1 MKNKKIF
8 ALVVLGNIIDYY
20 DFLLFAHL
28 GYIITPFFIPNLSST
43 EVHLLSLLLF
53 ALPFVIRPIGG
64 YIFGRMS
71 DLKGRHQ
78 ALTASLKWASIATFG
93 LAFLPSYEYGGIICS
108 FLFLFFRALQGLSL
122 GGEYPTAGTYLMEQ
136 YKSNQG
142 LISGI
147 LVASG
152 TIGSLIAF
160 SFAWLYINN
169 YMSGESWRFFFIIG
183 GLVTFSSYFLRK
195 HLRAHLQ
202 TNPNQKETHLPY
214 SKSILTVL
222 LIGTMVGL
230 TVWLPMTYS
239 NFYLT
244 KILGAS
250 TNIGLMASLICL
262 LLYIIL
268 NPIFGK
274 LADLYSPTQVMT
286 IASCM
291 VIPLS
296 FIGFYLIQ
304 QQNLWGQAF
313 LTIAAASF
321 GAPIHVLMNQL
332 FDPKT
337 RSRHI
342 NLFFMCG
349 TAIGSLAPSLS
360 GYLVDR
366 YQIEYTPVIIVS
378 CVSFI
383 AFIFFSLTL
392 FKNRQLNIIEKK
404 SDRVA
409 MDFML

>member
-8 ALVVLGNIIDYY
+8 VLVVLGNIIDYY

-93 LAFLPSYEYGGIICS
+93 LAFLPSYEYGGITVAVLFV
-108 FLFLFFRALQGLSL
+108 FLRALQGLSL
-122 GGEYPTAGTYLMEQ
+122 GGEYPIAGTYLMEQ
-136 YKSNQG
+136 YKDNQG

-169 YMSGESWRFFFIIG
+169 YVTGESWRSFFIIG
-183 GLVTFSSYFLRK
+183 GIVTFASYFLRK
-195 HLRAHLQ
+195 QLS
-202 TNPNQKETHLPY
+202 THLKSSAEIKQISIPY

-222 LIGTMVGL
+222 LIGIMVGL

-244 KILGAS
+244 KILGAN
-250 TNIGLMASLICL
+250 TNIGLMATLICL

-268 NPIFGK
+268 NPFFGK
-274 LADLYSPTQVMT
+274 ISDLYSAKTIMT
-286 IASCM
+286 IASLI

-296 FIGFYLIQ
+296 CLGFYLIQ
-304 QQNLWGQAF
+304 QQNLWGQVF
-313 LTIAAASF
+313 LTMAAACF

-332 FDPKT
+332 FDPKS

-342 NLFFMCG
+342 NLLFMSG

-378 CVSFI
+378 CISFVT
-383 AFIFFSLTL
+383 FIIFSLTL
-392 FKNRQLNIIEKK
+392 FKNKQLNIIEEKI
-404 SDRVA
+404 R
-409 MDFML
+409 